1 MRQAPLP
8 SPPPAPTAA
17 SPWPTQPYFVREVP
31 IWPPVVLAPMEG
43 VTDLTFRR
51 LIRQIGGAGL
61 TCTEFLPS
69 EGLRQT
75 GGQRGRIAWTAQFD
89 DDERP
94 ISVQIYGKRP
104 EGMAEA
110 ARIVEAMGA
119 TIVDINMG
127 CPSKKVCSN
136 SGGSS
141 LMADM
146 DLAIE
151 IVRAVRAAVRTPLT
165 VKMRSGFDHSARNA
179 PELAWRCQE
188 EGVDAVTIHWRT
200 RADLYGGQR
209 AVDKIAEARARL
221 SIPVIGNG
229 DVIDVESARRMFVD
243 TGCAGV
249 MVGRGAMRD
258 PWTLLQIQRAI
269 EGQPPVQ
276 LGAAEKERVLLGF
289 LADLQA
295 RFLRESG
302 ALGRFKK
309 VCSHFVRG
317 LPFGEEA
324 LRGPLLRAESAAEAA
339 DHARRYFAHLASWEA
354 GDPDA
359 MRPMLPAEPPPSA
372 AMPFDDA
379 DDADHAAA
387 EA

>member
-1 MRQAPLP
+1 M
-8 SPPPAPTAA
+8 TAGDVRVE
-17 SPWPTQPYFVREVP
+17 PWPTQPYLVRDIP

-51 LIRQIGGAGL
+51 LVRQIGGAGL
-61 TCTEFLPS
+61 TCTEFLPA

-75 GGQRGRIAWTAQFD
+75 GAQRGRIAWTAAFD

-110 ARIVEAMGA
+110 ARIVEGMGA
-119 TIVDINMG
+119 TICDINMG
-127 CPSKKVCSN
+127 CPSKKVCNN
-136 SGGSS
+136 SGGSA
-141 LMADM
+141 LMADIE
-146 DLAIE
+146 LATS
-151 IVRAVRAAVRTPLT
+151 IVRAVKAAISIPLT
-165 VKMRSGFDHSARNA
+165 VKMRSGFDPAHRNA

-188 EGVDAVTIHWRT
+188 EGAEAITIHWRT

-221 SIPVIGNG
+221 RVPVIANG
-229 DVIDVESARRMFVD
+229 DVVDVESARRMFAE

-258 PWTLLQIQRAI
+258 PWTLLHIANAI
-269 EGQPPVQ
+269 EGRPQ
-276 LGAAEKERVLLGF
+276 LRVGAAEKERVLLGF
-289 LADLQA
+289 LRDLQA
-295 RFLRESG
+295 RFEREQG

-317 LPFGEEA
+317 LPWGEEA
-324 LRGPLLRAESAAEAA
+324 LRGPLLRAASAAEAA
-339 DHARRYFAHLASWEA
+339 EHAQRYFAHLAAFEA
-354 GDPDA
+354 GDPEA
-359 MRPMLPAEPPPSA
+359 MRPLLPADAPVTGLFSSA
-372 AMPFDDA
+372 DA
-379 DDADHAAA
+379 ESLHP
-387 EA
+387 